1 MSASATAYLPAA
13 SGSGSALSIQARGW
27 SFRYAGR
34 QTWAVRDLDLAV
46 EPGER
51 VLLAGPSGGGKS
63 TLLTGLAGLL
73 DAEQAGDAEGDLL
86 VGGSPPQEVRERIG
100 LAFQDPETQLVMARA
115 GDDVA
120 FGLENR
126 AVPTERIWPRVDEA
140 LTLTGFRYGRDHP
153 TGRLSGGEKQRLVL
167 AGVVALR
174 PDLILLD
181 EPTANLD
188 PDGAALVRQAVD
200 QVVAATGAT
209 LVVVD
214 HRVGDWLP
222 LVDRVVV
229 LRSGGGVLAD
239 GDPGKV
245 FATDRATLTAA
256 GVWIPGE
263 VPTPRRPASAPAP
276 AGTPATE
283 VGTAGPTTS
292 AGLLTA
298 TSVGYTYPAADRPA
312 LTGAD
317 LRLSAGEVVAVTG
330 ANGSGKSTLAML
342 TAGLLAPSTGEV
354 TVSPHLS
361 PGLSSGPA
369 RGRATPHRPLHRWRA
384 AQLVRAVGTVFQD
397 PEHQF
402 LTSSVRAE
410 LALGP
415 RLAGLSSEDA
425 GRRVEELLHRLA
437 LDHLADANPFTL
449 SGGEKRRLSVGTAL
463 ATGPRVL
470 VLDEPTFG
478 QDRRTWAELV
488 DLLAELRDD
497 GHAIC
502 CVSHDRDLIAALADR
517 EVRVRSGRVI
527 T

>member
-1 MSASATAYLPAA
+1 MQAA
-13 SGSGSALSIQARGW
+13 SGPGSALSIQARGW

-34 QTWAVRDLDLAV
+34 HTWAVRDLDLAV

-73 DAEQAGDAEGDLL
+73 DAEQAGDVEGTLL
-86 VGGSPPQEVRERIG
+86 VGGSPPQQVRDRIG

-126 AVPTERIWPRVDEA
+126 AVPTERIWSRVDEA
-140 LTLTGFRYGRDHP
+140 LALTGFPYGRDHP

-188 PDGAALVRQAVD
+188 PDGAALVRRAVD

-222 LVDRVVV
+222 QMDRVVV

-239 GDPGKV
+239 GTPEKV
-245 FATDRATLTAA
+245 FAADHGSLAAA

-263 VPTPRRPASAPAP
+263 VPSPRLPASAPAP
-276 AGTPATE
+276 ALEPASSAATT
-283 VGTAGPTTS
+283 TAPTTPT
-292 AGLLTA
+292 GLLTA
-298 TSVGYTYPAADRPA
+298 TSLGYTYPAADRPA
-312 LTGAD
+312 LSDAG
-317 LRLSAGEVVAVTG
+317 LRLSAGEVVAVSG

-342 TAGLLAPSTGEV
+342 TAGLLAPSAGEV
-354 TVSPHLS
+354 TVSPDLS
-361 PGLSSGPA
+361 PGLA
-369 RGRATPHRPLHRWRA
+369 AGRRPLHRWRA
-384 AQLVRAVGTVFQD
+384 AQLVRVVGTVFQD

-402 LTSSVRAE
+402 LAASVRAE

-415 RLAGLSSEDA
+415 RLAGLSPEDA
-425 GRRVEELLHRLA
+425 GRRVDELLHRLA

-478 QDRRTWAELV
+478 QDRRTWGELV
-488 DLLAELRDD
+488 DLLAELRED

-502 CVSHDRDLIAALADR
+502 CVSHDRDLIAVLADR
-517 EVRVRSGRVI
+517 EIRVRSGRVI
-527 T
+527 G